1 MSLQD
6 PIADFLTRIRNA
18 QRAGKNVIQVFASKI
33 KTGIAEVLKNEGYI
47 RDYQLTEENG
57 KKSLVVVL
65 KYHQNKPVIEHIK
78 RISKTSCQYYA
89 SKDKLPVVLGGLGIS
104 IITTSQGIMTA
115 SHAASLG
122 IGGEVICNVY

>member
-18 QRAGKNVIQVFASKI
+18 QRAGKNIVQVFASKI
-33 KTGIAEVLKNEGYI
+33 KSGIAEVLKDEGYI
-47 RDYQLTEENG
+47 RDYNITEEKG

-65 KYHQNKPVIEHIK
+65 KYHHNKPVIEHIK

-115 SHAASLG
+115 ARAASLG

>member
-18 QRAGKNVIQVFASKI
+18 QRAGKNVIKLDSSKI
-33 KTGIAEVLKNEGYI
+33 KAGIAEVLKNEGYI
-47 RDYQLTEENG
+47 RDYRIEEENQ
-57 KKSLVVVL
+57 KKSIVVIL
-65 KYHQNKPVIEHIK
+65 KYHNNKPVIEFIK

-104 IITTSQGIMTA
+104 IVTTSKGIMTA
-115 SHAASLG
+115 AQAASLG
-122 IGGEVICNVY
+122 IGGEVLCNVY